1 MPNLNKLSKALVLGG
16 GGITGI
22 AWELGIV
29 LGLKEGGVD
38 VTNFDLIVGT
48 SAGSNVGA
56 MITSGLTL
64 EEHFNLLL
72 KFAVKIQSSMKSD
85 NNEFGKIMLDA
96 IRNSQ
101 DPQKARANIGKAA
114 LAADTISEEEYLK
127 TISALLP
134 QHEWNKETRLV
145 INAVDAESGEWVT
158 FDRDSGVP
166 LLLAL
171 MASSAVPGVYP
182 PTTINKHR
190 YIDGGMSS
198 RTNADVA
205 KDEDLVLI
213 LSTEPG
219 TMTEQTGHMTHR
231 ITFEEELQVLK
242 DSGAKILVITP
253 DEESLLAKGDNPM
266 NPEKLSPSAHA
277 GLRQGKLLINQVEQL
292 FKD

>member
-72 KFAVKIQSSMKSD
+72 KFAVTIQSSMKFD
-85 NNEFGKIMLDA
+85 NNEFGGIMLDA

-101 DPQKARANIGKAA
+101 DPQKARADIGKAA

-182 PTTINKHR
+182 PTTINKNR

-253 DEESLLAKGDNPM
+253 DEASLSAKGDNPM
-266 NPEKLSPSAHA
+266 NPEKISASAYA
-277 GLRQGKLLINQVEQL
+277 GLRQGQLLINQVEQL

>member
-1 MPNLNKLSKALVLGG
+1 MSNLNKLSKALVLGG

-72 KFAVKIQSSMKSD
+72 KSAVNIQSGIKFD
-85 NNEFGKIMLDA
+85 NHEFGKIMLDA
-96 IRNSQ
+96 IRNSH

-114 LAADTISEEEYLK
+114 LAADTISEEEFLK
-127 TISALLP
+127 TISAQLP
-134 QHEWNKETRLV
+134 EHEWSKKTRLV

-213 LSTEPG
+213 LATETG
-219 TMTEQTGHMTHR
+219 MMTEQTGHKTHR

-253 DEESLLAKGDNPM
+253 DEASLLAKGDNPM
-266 NPEKLSPSAHA
+266 NPEKLSPSAYA
-277 GLRQGKLLINQVEQL
+277 GRRQGKLLINQVEQL